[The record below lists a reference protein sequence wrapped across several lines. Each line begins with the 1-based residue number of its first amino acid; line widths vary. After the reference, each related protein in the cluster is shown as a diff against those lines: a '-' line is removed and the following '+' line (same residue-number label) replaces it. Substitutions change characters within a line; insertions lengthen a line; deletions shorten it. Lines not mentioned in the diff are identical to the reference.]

1 MKGKAYLRYTSF
13 LALFI
18 IIALSSL
25 CPSFAASKRYEY
37 GGVELLDE
45 TQTELYEYIKSE
57 IPVLPNGNPVPQW
70 IYIQGTKKYLNYRVW
85 NDLGTVCYGKYTD
98 VPKNDF
104 KKGTQPPGFPVNQN
118 DGYYL
123 NNGVRGEWRYHG
135 YDVSGNKLSNI
146 YFIPDSVVTKFNER
160 DWIKDPW
167 GNLSVPKRTPASIYN
182 NAAIYSIYSPDIK
195 ARVQNWINK
204 SMKAW
209 SQGGTYGVPLKG
221 NIIDPEVFRYL
232 NVESAPTI
240 QRNGQGR
247 MWHLN
252 RTEWY
257 QTVVVPVLESKT
269 NLPVTAGIQ
278 CLTPLGKIMDVGEA
292 MNNEKFKINFNID
305 GLLNDVG
312 YFDDTVKMTTHYT
325 RHDIKEWRIE
335 FTSPNS
341 DGSPGTHTET
351 RIVPSIKSNTIT
363 AGFSFNATYGFM
375 KSHRTFLVTAK
386 VTPIYHDG
394 KSGITGNASLTVG
407 LEFEPVPALGAQEIE
422 FTPNHNIPEI
432 AFEGV
437 KFKPT
442 DNTNMSLVKSK
453 SVKVDG
459 VPVDYDYFFS
469 GNYVFPGEVGI
480 NGRFAYVDCEYTLE
494 GFPEGYNTAKSR
506 DIVYIY
512 PTKPI
517 ANFALTSNT
526 WKQNRLITVQNTS
539 NLANIQLVLTYFP
552 IVEYE
557 WTFGNDTTKLC
568 KGTDTDM
575 LKQLMYKESGV
586 YSLTLRC
593 KNTLGRWSDPYS
605 VTFQVLEDVGPA
617 VGVNLNESVFSRND
631 TVSAWYYSIVSTDGD
646 TIKYSKIE
654 LWYDSDN
661 DGEVDELLKAW
672 ENEEQFPDY
681 TPDKLGYY
689 KYKLYAKEDILGDTL
704 MEYITEEDKK
714 ASEYEVEF
722 WVDNFQPMADLYVNI
737 PIQRPNIDLY
747 IMLDK
752 DLEAEKVEYVK
763 SNRMNISNWLLGKN
777 IIPNVSIWDMKTY
790 TYSQPASTS
799 KNTGGSYP
807 PSTLEYSSNGYSG
820 TLNRTSVS
828 NNPYTRDEGH
838 YENKTETKTVSQSA
852 SNTTWDRYRWTGTSW
867 VLDGSNN
874 TQLPGTRSYSDSQGY
889 SGTLYKGGTVK
900 TGESGSRPSNPSVGQ
915 TYTVYY
921 YFTCTYS
928 GTVSR
933 TIQVWVPN
941 IVSYNSYTGHYSG
954 TIYKDVRQDY
964 TDTFNPT
971 SLKYIIYLSDTLV
984 SEPEDLNLVR
994 GYAKTSKLYL
1004 AGTEDIK
1011 EFSAYDKF
1019 FNIAG
1024 RGIDSVID
1032 EILRDIA
1039 ENSPEVEKYYTLQNQ
1054 EFKLNVG
1061 QIDLE
1066 NDSIIEEAMQ
1076 YVHEPG
1082 YYDNPTGIEPGTV
1095 EQFSEDAGWTTAEK
1109 NKLANTGKYTIYR
1122 RVKDEPSTDPN
1133 FSQYSYYSGLTSIEI
1148 YVVRKPIALATLDW
1162 DYDTGTNTYKTT
1174 WVDLSYDP
1182 DHQYSR
1188 ADKGIVGRTIMWR
1201 KSGSQWS
1208 YGIPDN
1214 LSPGTYELNYYVL
1227 DPEGYWSDPF
1237 IMNFT
1242 LSASPPI
1249 QFEAYLRPLLANKF
1263 SLIRIEG
1270 SAENP
1275 GIPASEMLEA
1285 FGIWTRY
1292 PEDVHLE
1299 MALYN
1304 SVNKRVSD
1312 VKTVYF
1318 DPSKGTKTGNDI
1330 SWNNVTYRIPE
1341 TLPDGS
1347 YEFRISAVSENGVS
1361 ATKSFGVDVFTP
1373 LSLNPFM
1380 PAEAVSGTSL
1390 AVGAQTSR
1398 YADKLTVTLFHELGS
1413 AYQLTVS
1420 LSGESGTEGKVW
1432 NGSIEIPA
1440 NVPEGDYYAKF
1451 TATAPSG
1458 KTETK
1463 YAPFKLTNLGIT
1475 SVTLSG
1481 YWNHWRGQVDIF
1493 GERLTNEPHRFLS
1506 LECVKVNI
1514 TTAGNPDRVTI
1525 RFSPELEAMQY
1536 TDPNGHVYYYDED
1549 FFGYKVEFPK
1559 DSTFFAPGNHVY
1571 WEYNLPLAPSTK
1583 NWNNARLRSPYKM
1596 IVTAYKGEAKAQFV
1610 IDDIEITGN
1619 IYDLTYIQPKN

>member
-1 MKGKAYLRYTSF
+1 MKGKAYLRNTSV

-18 IIALSSL
+18 IIMLSSA
-25 CPSFAASKRYEY
+25 CPAFAASRYEH

-45 TQTELYEYIKSE
+45 TQIPLYEIIKSE
-57 IPVLPNGNPVPQW
+57 LPVLPDGNPVPQW
-70 IYIQGTKKYLNYRVW
+70 IYIQSTKKYLNYRIW
-85 NDLGTVCYGKYTD
+85 NDLGTICYGRYTD
-98 VPKNDF
+98 VPRNDF
-104 KKGTQPPGFPVNQN
+104 KKGTQPPGFPLNPN

-123 NNGVRGEWRYHG
+123 YNGVRGEWRYHG

-160 DWIKDPW
+160 EWIKDPW
-167 GNLSVPKRTPASIYN
+167 ENLSDTKRTPASIYN
-182 NAAIYSIYSPDIK
+182 DASIYSVYSPDIK
-195 ARVQNWINK
+195 ASVQNWINK

-209 SQGGTYGVPLKG
+209 AQGDTYGVPLKG
-221 NIIDPEVFRYL
+221 NVIDPEVFRYL

-257 QTVVVPVLESKT
+257 QTVVVPVQEEKI
-269 NLPVTAGIQ
+269 NLPVTADIQ
-278 CLTPLGKIMDVGEA
+278 CLTPLGEIMDVGKA
-292 MNNEKFKINFNID
+292 MDNEDFTVNFIVD
-305 GLLNDVG
+305 GKLHDEG
-312 YFDDTVKMTTHYT
+312 YYDDAVKKTTHYT
-325 RHDIKEWRIE
+325 RNDIKEWRID
-335 FTSPNS
+335 FTTPNA
-341 DGSPGTHTET
+341 DGSPGTQTET
-351 RIVPSIKSNTIT
+351 RIVPSIKSNTI
-363 AGFSFNATYGFM
+363 ADSFSFNTTYGFM
-375 KSHRTFLVTAK
+375 KSHSTFLVTAK
-386 VTPIYHDG
+386 VSPIYHDG
-394 KSGITGNASLTVG
+394 KSGNTGNASLRVG
-407 LEFEPVPALGAQEIE
+407 VEFIPIPDLEAVEIE

-469 GNYVFPGEVGI
+469 GNYMFPGEVGI
-480 NGRFAYVDCEYTLE
+480 NGRFAYIDCEYTLE

-506 DIVYIY
+506 DVVYIY

-526 WKQNRLITVQNTS
+526 WKQNRLINVQNTS
-539 NLANIQLVLTYFP
+539 HLANIQLVLSEFP

-557 WTFGNDTTKLC
+557 WIFGGDTTKLY

-575 LKQLMYKESGV
+575 LKELMYKEPGV

-646 TIKYSKIE
+646 VIQHSKIE
-654 LWYDSDN
+654 LWYDRDN
-661 DGEVDELLKAW
+661 DGVVEELLQTW

-681 TPDKLGYY
+681 MPTKLGYY

-704 MEYITEEDKK
+704 IEHITEDDKK

-722 WVDNFQPMADLYVNI
+722 WVDNYQPMADLYINI

-852 SNTTWDRYRWTGTSW
+852 SNTTWEKYRHNGSHW
-867 VLDGSNN
+867 VRVDYNN
-874 TQLPGTRSYSDSQGY
+874 SQLPDTRSYSDSAGF
-889 SGTLYKGGTVK
+889 SGTLYKGAGTLVSQ
-900 TGESGSRPSNPSVGQ
+900 TGSPPSNPTEGS
-915 TYTVYY
+915 TYTI
-921 YFTCTYS
+921 TRKWSCTYS

-954 TIYKDVRQDY
+954 TIYKDIRQSY

-971 SLKYIIYLSDTLV
+971 SLKYIIYISDSSV
-984 SEPEDLNLVR
+984 SEPKDLNLVR
-994 GYAKTSKLYL
+994 GYAKTAKLYL
-1004 AGTEDIK
+1004 AGTEDILAAA
-1011 EFSAYDKF
+1011 EHDKYF
-1019 FNIAG
+1019 DLSG
-1024 RGIDSVID
+1024 RAIDSVID

-1039 ENSPEVEKYYTLQNQ
+1039 ENSPAVEKYYSLQNE

-1061 QIDLE
+1061 QMDLE

-1082 YYDNPTGIEPGTV
+1082 YYDNPTGMEPGTV
-1095 EQFSEDAGWTTAEK
+1095 EQFSEDVGWTTAIK

-1122 RVKDEPSTDPN
+1122 RVKDNPSTDPN
-1133 FSQYSYYSGLTSIEI
+1133 FSQYSYYSGLTSLEI
-1148 YVVRKPIALATLDW
+1148 YVVRKPIALASLDW
-1162 DYDTGTNTYKTT
+1162 DFDIDTNTYKTT
-1174 WVDLSYDP
+1174 WVDMSYDP
-1182 DHQYSR
+1182 DHEFSR
-1188 ADKGIVGRTIMWR
+1188 EDKGIVGRTIMWR
-1201 KSGSQWS
+1201 KSGSEWN

-1214 LSPGTYELNYYVL
+1214 LSAGTYELNYYVL
-1227 DPEGYWSDPF
+1227 DPEGYWSEPF

-1242 LSASPPI
+1242 LTDAPPI
-1249 QFEAYLRPLLANKF
+1249 QFEAFLRPLMQEKF
-1263 SLIRIEG
+1263 SLLRIEG
-1270 SAENP
+1270 SVENP
-1275 GIPASEMLEA
+1275 GIPSSEVLEA
-1285 FGIWTRY
+1285 FGLWTRY
-1292 PEDVHLE
+1292 PKDVHLE

-1304 SVNKRVSD
+1304 SANKRVST
-1312 VKTVYF
+1312 VKTVHF
-1318 DPSKGTKTGNDI
+1318 DTVKGTKRGNDI
-1330 SWNNVTYRIPE
+1330 SWNNVTYQIPE

-1361 ATKSFGVDVFTP
+1361 ATKSFSVDVFTP
-1373 LSLNPFM
+1373 IDLVPII
-1380 PAEAVSGTSL
+1380 PPEAVAGTYVD
-1390 AVGAQTSR
+1390 VGARTSK
-1398 YADKLTVTLFHELGS
+1398 YAEELVVTLFHELGGV
-1413 AYQLTVS
+1413 YQLTS
-1420 LSGESGTEGKVW
+1420 RLNGEYNTGDKVW
-1432 NGSIEIPA
+1432 EGNIEIPG

-1451 TATAPSG
+1451 IATTPNG
-1458 KTETK
+1458 KSITE
-1463 YAPFKLTNLGIT
+1463 YAPFKLTNLGIA

-1493 GERLTNEPHRFLS
+1493 GEQLTNEPHRFLS

-1514 TTAGNPDRVTI
+1514 ATVGNPERVSI

-1536 TDPNGHVYYYDED
+1536 TDPNGHTYYYDKD

-1559 DSTFFAPGNHVY
+1559 DSTFFLSGNHVY

-1583 NWNNARLRSPYKM
+1583 DWNNVRLKPPYKM
-1596 IVTAYKGEAKAQFV
+1596 IVTAYKGDSTVQYI
-1610 IDDIEITGN
+1610 IDDIDITGN
-1619 IYDLTYIQPKN
+1619 IYDLTYIQPKS